1 MECFLTP
8 PPQALGDIPPSTSG
22 GLSFTPFT
30 DDCICY
36 FNEYEMAQLS
46 RHGRE
51 LKPSQKVQDMQCH
64 TGKLNRKLILE
75 RLAVESLRR
84 FRSVSKKWRSTIDSP
99 RFQSRELKLRR
110 QSRGHDLLFVAY
122 YEDPPDDVA
131 QHALGS
137 SSSCIYR
144 TVKFPFP
151 NLLLCYG
158 SCDGLSISTL
168 KLSKSSVKLPL
179 PMHLAQATY
188 GLVPLPV
195 AILEKNKLYLHGRR
209 YLEPLMLHDLHS
221 QSYEL
226 VSTPTTPGDSFGYCS
241 INLPQTV
248 SISGYACQVNL
259 SARCTVSTVCLIQV
273 QGGFPASVE
282 AEVMSFTR
290 RQVFFVLSVLVLTMP
305 FSAGVTNLR
314 DVIYRD
320 SVWVWVSDI
329 SKLEPLELDL
339 RMGMNA

>member
-1 MECFLTP
+1 MKDQNSLF
-8 PPQALGDIPPSTSG
+8 IFIFFISS
-22 GLSFTPFT
+22 
-30 DDCICY
+30 
-36 FNEYEMAQLS
+36 
-46 RHGRE
+46 H
-51 LKPSQKVQDMQCH
+51 
-64 TGKLNRKLILE
+64 GKLNRKLILE

-226 VSTPTTPGDSFGYCS
+226 VSTPTTPGDCFYYFEIFLKTNS
-241 INLPQTV
+241 
-248 SISGYACQVNL
+248 
-259 SARCTVSTVCLIQV
+259 LIQV

-314 DVIYRD
+314 DDGQTLFCGLDDGLKMLISQVHGHKCHVYSWEPVIYRD